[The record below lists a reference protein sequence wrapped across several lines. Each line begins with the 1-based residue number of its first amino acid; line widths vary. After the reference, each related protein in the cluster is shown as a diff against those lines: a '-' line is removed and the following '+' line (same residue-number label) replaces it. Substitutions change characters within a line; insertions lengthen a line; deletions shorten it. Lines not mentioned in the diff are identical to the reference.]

1 MAINLSSYTNIQS
14 NLFVRLV
21 VEQYSTTA
29 GGPYT
34 NQVLRFSDKTG
45 STTIEGE
52 TYTGLGNLLG
62 VSSVSS
68 ELRVSGYEVVVS
80 ISGIPDTSIAEILNS
95 RIKGSSIKIYRA
107 FFEATTG
114 NILSISGN
122 PMGRFQGFVNNVSLT
137 EDFNVDERDSSNILT
152 LQCASVVDILAKKIS
167 GRRTNPTSQK
177 QFFPND
183 VSMDRV
189 PSLENYYVDFGVK
202 K

>member
-1 MAINLSSYTNIQS
+1 MAINLSSYTSIQS
-14 NLFVRLV
+14 NLFVRLD

-34 NQVLRFSDKTG
+34 NEVLRFSDRNG
-45 STTIEGE
+45 STIINGE

-62 VSSVSS
+62 ISSVSS
-68 ELRVSGYEVVVS
+68 ELRVSGYEVIVS
-80 ISGIPDTSIAEILNS
+80 ISGIPNTSIAEILNS

-107 FFEATTG
+107 FFDASTG

-137 EDFNVDERDSSNILT
+137 EDFDVEERSSSNILT